1 MPDGYEVC
9 YTANADNF
17 LKGELKTEC
26 VSQDVVPPE
35 ETHSEIDGTTP
46 DNENEEN
53 NAYEI
58 GEGEVE
64 NPETGST
71 INWGLLVIFL
81 GVSLIVLIFIQ
92 RKKLVF
98 KIR

>member
-1 MPDGYEVC
+1 M
-9 YTANADNF
+9 NAVSASS
-17 LKGELKTEC
+17 LKVEFKIEC
-26 VSQDVVPPE
+26 LSQDVVSPE
-35 ETHSEIDGTTP
+35 ETLPEINGTTL
-46 DNENEEN
+46 DNENEKN
-53 NAYEI
+53 NSDEI

-81 GVSLIVLIFIQ
+81 GVSLIVLIFVQ